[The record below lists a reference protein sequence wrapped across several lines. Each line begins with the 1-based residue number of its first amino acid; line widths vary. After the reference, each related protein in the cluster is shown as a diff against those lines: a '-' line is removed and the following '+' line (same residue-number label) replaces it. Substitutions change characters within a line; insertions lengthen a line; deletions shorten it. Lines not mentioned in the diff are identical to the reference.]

1 MVGPLL
7 RPDTWDD
14 PPDALAQRVLR
25 GGLVINS
32 ERNDYY
38 LAPENLKEEQQFV
51 RSARLQSGIEVTI
64 FSTSVTAYVPPP
76 LPTHHRHHHHN
87 RHTQAGLWE
96 SFPDDNVSPEFYLD
110 WEEAVLG
117 ESTPWKREQERKDD
131 ILAQSTAMR
140 VVAEVPN
147 ANNLVTTC
155 PRDHTLAGST

>member
-38 LAPENLKEEQQFV
+38 LAPENLEEEQQFV
-51 RSARLQSGIEVTI
+51 RYARLQSGEEVTI

-76 LPTHHRHHHHN
+76 T
-87 RHTQAGLWE
+87 TATTTTT
-96 SFPDDNVSPEFYLD
+96 
-110 WEEAVLG
+110 
-117 ESTPWKREQERKDD
+117 STPRLDCGR
-131 ILAQSTAMR
+131 A
-140 VVAEVPN
+140 P
-147 ANNLVTTC
+147 VTT
-155 PRDHTLAGST
+155 